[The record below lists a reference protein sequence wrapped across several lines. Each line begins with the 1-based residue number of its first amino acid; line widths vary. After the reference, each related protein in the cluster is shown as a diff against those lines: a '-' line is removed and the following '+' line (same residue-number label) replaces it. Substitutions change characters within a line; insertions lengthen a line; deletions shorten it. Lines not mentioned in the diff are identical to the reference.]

1 MLRPLTRGL
10 AQQPSRVARLL
21 APVCTPLLQPL
32 LLRRLTAL
40 RHEGIPVLD
49 DVVT

>member
-10 AQQPSRVARLL
+10 AQQPPRVARLL
-21 APVCTPLLQPL
+21 APVCTLLQPL

-49 DVVT
+49 DVVM